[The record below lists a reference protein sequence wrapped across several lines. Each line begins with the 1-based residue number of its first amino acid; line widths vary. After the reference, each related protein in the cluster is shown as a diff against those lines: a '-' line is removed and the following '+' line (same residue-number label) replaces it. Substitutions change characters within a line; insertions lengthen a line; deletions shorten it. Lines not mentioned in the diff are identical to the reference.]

1 MYRIMVWSQD
11 GKWEQVFADQNFKDV
26 YERYQRYEV
35 RPGFTKHLF
44 VELNATWMWQKQ
56 E

>member
-11 GKWEQVFADQNFKDV
+11 GKWEQIFADSDFHV
-26 YERYQRYEV
+26 VCERFIRYKV
-35 RPGFTKHLF
+35 RKGFTKHLF
-44 VELNATWMWQKQ
+44 HELDKSTMQ